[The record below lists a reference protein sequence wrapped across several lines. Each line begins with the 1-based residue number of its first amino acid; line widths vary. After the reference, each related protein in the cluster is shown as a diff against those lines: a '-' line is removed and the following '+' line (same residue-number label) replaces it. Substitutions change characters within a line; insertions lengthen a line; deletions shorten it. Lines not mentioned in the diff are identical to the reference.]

1 MRGRIWRALPAVGH
15 KIPWKAVVAGLMAG
29 SDDPALELFGNA
41 PDIVYTSSGS
51 AALVIALLACKA
63 TSQRRKVIIP
73 AYTCPSVLAA
83 VERAGL
89 QAVLCD
95 LAPGQLHMDEARLDD
110 LLGEDT
116 LAVVYVHLFGLD
128 RRPVAIRELTQKTGA
143 WFIEDAAQALGNRA
157 GGKYLGGEGD
167 LVVLSFGRGKPLS
180 ALHGGAVRV
189 NVPDLVAP
197 VHRAMQGYAAPLPA
211 WFGIYYLLLL
221 AAYAVLFHPRL
232 FSLPRALPWF
242 RIGETVYLDNIAVH
256 HMAKPGRRVLSAL
269 LKTREGMQRTRSC
282 VARKYLVRLVPHAHA
297 FALIPSVDDIATGPL
312 RFPVVFKSVRHK
324 AQCLR
329 VLTELGLGASG
340 SYPTPLDLQP
350 GVPAYVAAQG
360 PFLNAQAVA
369 AGVLTLPTHE
379 YVQGRDIEAMTRVV
393 GDAVSDSSLR

>member
-1 MRGRIWRALPAVGH
+1 MPLKALA
-15 KIPWKAVVAGLMAG
+15 AGWVFGNDA
-29 SDDPALELFGNA
+29 PALGLFGDA
-41 PDIVYTSSGS
+41 PDMVYTSSGS
-51 AALVIALLACKA
+51 AALLIALLACKA

-95 LAPGQLHMDEARLDD
+95 LASGQLHMDEARLAD

-128 RRPVAIRELTQKTGA
+128 RRPVAIRALTQKTGA

-157 GGKYLGGEGD
+157 DGKYLGGDGD
-167 LVVLSFGRGKPLS
+167 LAVLSFGRGKPLS

-189 NVPDLVAP
+189 NDPDLAAP
-197 VHRAMQGYAAPLPA
+197 VHRAMQENAAPLPA
-211 WFGIYYLLLL
+211 WFGIYYRLLL

-232 FSLPRALPWF
+232 FALPRALPWF
-242 RIGETVYLDNIAVH
+242 RIGETVYLEKIPVH
-256 HMAKPGRRVLSAL
+256 HMARPGRRVLREL
-269 LKTREGMQRTRSC
+269 LTAREGIQHTRSS
-282 VARKYLVRLVPHAHA
+282 VARQYLAHLAPHSHA
-297 FALIPSVDDIATGPL
+297 FAFIPREDDIATGPL
-312 RFPVVFKSVRHK
+312 RFPVVFKSARHK
-324 AQCLR
+324 AEILR

-340 SYPTPLDLQP
+340 SYPTPLDKQP
-350 GVPAYVAAQG
+350 GVPAYVVAQG
-360 PFLNAQAVA
+360 PFLNAKAMA

-379 YVQGRDIEAMTRVV
+379 YVQKRDIEVMTSVI
-393 GDAVSDSSLR
+393 GGAVSGDSLT

>member
-1 MRGRIWRALPAVGH
+1 MPITAV
-15 KIPWKAVVAGLMAG
+15 AAGWMTGNDAPDLG
-29 SDDPALELFGNA
+29 LFGDA
-41 PDIVYTSSGS
+41 PDMVYTSSGS
-51 AALVIALLACKA
+51 AALVIALLACEQA

-95 LAPGQLHMDEARLDD
+95 LAPGQLHMDEARLAD

-128 RRPVAIRELTQKTGA
+128 RRPVAIRELTQRTGA

-167 LVVLSFGRGKPLS
+167 LAVLSFGRGKPLS
-180 ALHGGAVRV
+180 ALHGGAVLV

-211 WFGIYYLLLL
+211 WFGIYYRLLL

-232 FSLPRALPWF
+232 FALPRALPWF
-242 RIGETVYLDNIAVH
+242 RIGETVYLDNIPVR

-269 LKTREGMQRTRSC
+269 LTTREEIQRTRSR
-282 VARKYLVRLVPHAHA
+282 VARQYLARLAPHAHA
-297 FALIPSVDDIATGPL
+297 FALIPGVDDIATGPL
-312 RFPVVFKSVRHK
+312 RFPVVFKSIRHK

-340 SYPTPLDLQP
+340 SYPTPLDVQP

-369 AGVLTLPTHE
+369 ASVLTLPTHE
-379 YVQGRDIEAMTRVV
+379 YVQGRDIEVMTRVI
-393 GDAVSDSSLR
+393 GDAVSDGSFT